1 VAELVGQQTDLK
13 TSVGRDIYKT
23 DKGEL
28 VSEKSV
34 TFKIGDMFVNAP
46 SIYEGKQYTEEEVR
60 QMVLDGKVKPTSMH
74 KTVEEAEKAAETRS
88 NSLIES
94 EVGYKEEQPMR
105 QSQTSDLFGQ

>member
-1 VAELVGQQTDLK
+1 MAELVGQQTDLK

-46 SIYEGKQYTEEEVR
+46 SIYLLLAILIKII
-60 QMVLDGKVKPTSMH
+60 P
-74 KTVEEAEKAAETRS
+74 EAIIVYSYYNRLKIKFPKIDFIVY
-88 NSLIES
+88 LMIIPF
-94 EVGYKEEQPMR
+94 Y
-105 QSQTSDLFGQ
+105 LFIIIFNNII

>member
-1 VAELVGQQTDLK
+1 MAELVGQQTDLK

-74 KTVEEAEKAAETRS
+74 KTVEEAEKAAEKLKSYGFNKVYYIPGT
-88 NSLIES
+88 
-94 EVGYKEEQPMR
+94 YKTIM
-105 QSQTSDLFGQ
+105 